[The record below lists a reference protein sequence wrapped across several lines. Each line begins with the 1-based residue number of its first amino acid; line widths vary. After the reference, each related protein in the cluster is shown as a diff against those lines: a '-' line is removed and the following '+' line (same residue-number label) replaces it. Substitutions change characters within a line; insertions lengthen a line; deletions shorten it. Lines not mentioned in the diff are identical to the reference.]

1 MRRNLQLFLNVGEH
15 SLYMDL
21 ILVEYRQPIL
31 FTCIDEKS
39 HMYLVTCFRADSQE
53 RDWLI
58 AETEPERII
67 SLLSNELT
75 IRDAFPTGDCAVY
88 WVKKARNT
96 ERPSVRECR
105 ADEIPGEF
113 FPTPG
118 MFMDTDEGE
127 FKEELAELRTRA
139 AKQEEF
145 HAFTYSTMKM
155 CSDFMW
161 SVCCFPVFEKLALLE
176 SDSFRTIPQKR
187 RRVYSYEYECV

>member
-1 MRRNLQLFLNVGEH
+1 MRRNLQLFLNVDEH

-21 ILVEYRQPIL
+21 ILVECRQPIL

-75 IRDAFPTGDCAVY
+75 IRDAFPAGDCAVY
-88 WVKKARNT
+88 WVTKARDM
-96 ERPSVRECR
+96 ERLSVRKCR

-118 MFMDTDEGE
+118 MFMDADEGE
-127 FKEELAELRTRA
+127 FKEELAELRMRA
-139 AKQEEF
+139 ANQEES
-145 HAFTYSTMKM
+145 HAFDYSTIKT
-155 CSDFMW
+155 CPDFMW
-161 SVCCFPVFEKLALLE
+161 LACCFPMSEKLVLFE
-176 SDSFRTIPQKR
+176 SDIFHTIPQKR
-187 RRVYSYEYECV
+187 RRISSYEYEYV